1 MSLICFI
8 DSRETH
14 KIALVYVA
22 HGQEDKTSIMS
33 NCVGSVEFEHFVAGL
48 AWEVRY
54 ISQILLINLH
64 HSKKG
69 TNLRESARYASF
81 FNHCYL
87 GSDELS
93 SKIKQQTFE
102 LHPKKIG
109 FIMFNLTIQ
118 NISF

>member
-33 NCVGSVEFEHFVAGL
+33 NCVGSVQFEHFVAGL

-54 ISQILLINLH
+54 ISQIFTQKFASL
-64 HSKKG
+64 KKR
-69 TNLRESARYASF
+69 NQFKRVSQVSVILQPLVFRVR
-81 FNHCYL
+81 
-87 GSDELS
+87 
-93 SKIKQQTFE
+93 
-102 LHPKKIG
+102 
-109 FIMFNLTIQ
+109 
-118 NISF
+118 

>member
-14 KIALVYVA
+14 KIALVYVS

-33 NCVGSVEFEHFVAGL
+33 NCVGSVQFEHFVAGL

-54 ISQILLINLH
+54 TSQILLINLH

-69 TNLRESARYASF
+69 TNSRESARYASF
-81 FNHCYL
+81 FNHWYL

-102 LHPKKIG
+102 LYPKK
-109 FIMFNLTIQ
+109 
-118 NISF
+118 